1 MPPRRSAFP
10 AVAMGVQ
17 AIKLAITECDE
28 PLRIAICGDDA
39 IRLALALSEGARGEI
54 MIVTSGTCQTPAR
67 CREDASLR
75 PLATDGQVRNDRH
88 GVASPKE
95 VPNKRTAFKSRAVSH
110 GKWVNLSPHP

>member
-1 MPPRRSAFP
+1 
-10 AVAMGVQ
+10 
-17 AIKLAITECDE
+17 
-28 PLRIAICGDDA
+28 
-39 IRLALALSEGARGEI
+39 

-67 CREDASLR
+67 CREDARLR